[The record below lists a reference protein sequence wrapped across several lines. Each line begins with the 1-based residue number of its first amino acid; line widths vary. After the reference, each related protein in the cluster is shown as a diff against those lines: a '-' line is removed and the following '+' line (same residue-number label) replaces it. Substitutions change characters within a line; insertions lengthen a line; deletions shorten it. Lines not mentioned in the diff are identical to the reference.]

1 MEVIVPLY
9 HPELPR
15 TLCVKPMAGILLHGP
30 PGCGKTKLARAI
42 ANETGVPLYQISA
55 TEVVSGVSG
64 TELLKYQ
71 KLVMDLETNRVFAI
85 RSSWLRIGA
94 IDSSLLRP
102 GRFGKLHYVP
112 LPSQEEP
119 ALILQAL
126 SWKKPKKPLDPDVDL
141 NSIAQMEACKN
152 LGGADLRE
160 LMNEAAMAALEE
172 PTSSEGSG
180 AIKMKHLE
188 LALRNADLMS
198 HLPVP
203 LKYTCYPCG
212 AGHKALPTTGK
223 AVEGGRIFS

>member
-1 MEVIVPLY
+1 MLEKVNW
-9 HPELPR
+9 
-15 TLCVKPMAGILLHGP
+15 LLVDAL
-30 PGCGKTKLARAI
+30 TKQR
-42 ANETGVPLYQISA
+42 
-55 TEVVSGVSG
+55 G
-64 TELLKYQ
+64 TEGGAVVERLLTQ
-71 KLVMDLETNRVFAI
+71 LLIELDGEDHRPGVLVIGATN
-85 RSSWLRIGA
+85 RIGA

-172 PTSSEGSG
+172 QTSSEGSG
-180 AIKMKHLE
+180 AIKMKH
-188 LALRNADLMS
+188 
-198 HLPVP
+198 
-203 LKYTCYPCG
+203 
-212 AGHKALPTTGK
+212 
-223 AVEGGRIFS
+223 F